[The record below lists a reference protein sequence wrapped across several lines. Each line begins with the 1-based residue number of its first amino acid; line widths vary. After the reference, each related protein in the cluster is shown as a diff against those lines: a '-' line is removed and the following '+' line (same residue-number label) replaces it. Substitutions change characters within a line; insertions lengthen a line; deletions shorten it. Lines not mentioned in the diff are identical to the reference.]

1 MTARYLQTLFTD
13 GVKAAQ
19 EANGSRAAYAR
30 FDAAPA
36 APDTLTGREAAFIAS
51 RDSFYIASV
60 AENGWPYLQHRGGP
74 RGFVKIL
81 DERRLGFA
89 DYRGNRQYMSVGNV
103 TKDPRVSLFFMDY
116 PSRARLKLLGRMRS
130 ISGAAA
136 QELAEPLTDAVYGAK
151 VERFMLIEVEAF
163 DWNCPQH
170 ITPRYTMDEIEP
182 MLATLK
188 QRIAEL
194 EAQPLNDAAPHIQ
207 ERKSQT

>member
-13 GVKAAQ
+13 SVKAAQ

-30 FDAAPA
+30 VDAAPA
-36 APDTLTGREAAFIAS
+36 APDALTGRETAFISA

-103 TKDPRVSLFFMDY
+103 TTDPRVSLFFMDY

-136 QELAEPLTDAVYGAK
+136 QELAERLDRHHGARTRRHQYAAALGGQVVEFRDGTTRTIDSANRRGVCHKGDAPSL
-151 VERFMLIEVEAF
+151 F
-163 DWNCPQH
+163 
-170 ITPRYTMDEIEP
+170 
-182 MLATLK
+182 
-188 QRIAEL
+188 
-194 EAQPLNDAAPHIQ
+194 
-207 ERKSQT
+207 